1 MSEIDLSGEVGPLD
15 RPNTRFQIL
24 AISGGGYR
32 GLFCAET
39 LARIEGGV
47 ALRERFD
54 LIAGTSIG
62 GIIACALAVGVRA
75 GAIRDA
81 IAEHGK
87 SIFPR
92 QKHIQR
98 YWYAPYSKD
107 AVAAAIEKAVGKPNL
122 RKRLDEIDTG
132 LLLPAVSEVTGGAKL
147 FRSRGLAGTEAST
160 ASLLD
165 AALATAAAPT
175 YFPSHKV
182 GNETILDGGLI
193 ANAPELIAMTEAMR
207 WRKIELSDIHIL
219 SIGTAGKDIAGVPGE
234 AKGGG
239 ALTMGK
245 RLFEITLT
253 AQERLSVSQCS
264 TLLGTRY
271 LRLDAQPS
279 PKQQRNL
286 ALDSASETAKETL
299 LLLAEQ
305 TVSNIT
311 GNAKAQ
317 LNEFL
322 ENRVG

>member
-1 MSEIDLSGEVGPLD
+1 VSEIDLSGKVAPLD
-15 RPNTRFQIL
+15 RPNARFQIL

-32 GLFCAET
+32 GLYCADV
-39 LARIEGGV
+39 LARIEGSV
-47 ALRERFD
+47 RMRDRFD

-75 GAIRDA
+75 SDIRDA
-81 IAEHGK
+81 IAEHGE

-92 QKHIQR
+92 QKNIQR
-98 YWYAPYSKD
+98 YVRAPYSAD
-107 AVAAAIEKAVGKPNL
+107 AVAAAIEKAVGKLNV
-122 RKRLDEIDTG
+122 KTRLDQIQTP
-132 LLLPAVSEVTGGAKL
+132 LLLPAVSETTAEPTL
-147 FRSRGLAGTEAST
+147 FRSQGLAGSQASS

-182 GNETILDGGLI
+182 GNETMLDGGLI

-207 WRKIELSDIHIL
+207 WRKVEFDNIHIL
-219 SIGTAGKDIAGVPGE
+219 SIGTAGKNLAGPPGE

-239 ALTMGK
+239 ALKMGK

-264 TLLGTRY
+264 TLLGKRY

-279 PKQQRNL
+279 AKQQEVL
-286 ALDSASETAKETL
+286 ALDNASDEATNTL
-299 LLLAEQ
+299 SLLAEQ
-305 TVSNIT
+305 TVVGMPSNVRDH
-311 GNAKAQ
+311 
-317 LNEFL
+317 LREFL
-322 ENRVG
+322 EN